1 MKKELI
7 SFSEYKNY
15 CEYNKKVERN
25 RAQSN
30 GSFVPCPPV
39 FYENCTHPL
48 AGKLNEVTSKTCN
61 EDNDFCDYKKIN
73 Q

>member
-61 EDNDFCDYKKIN
+61 EDNDFCPYNEIN
-73 Q
+73 

>member
-15 CEYNKKVERN
+15 CEYNKKVERK

-48 AGKLNEVTSKTCN
+48 AGKSNEITSKTCN
-61 EDNDFCDYKKIN
+61 EHNDFCPYN
-73 Q
+73 EVN

>member
-7 SFSEYKNY
+7 SFSEYKNN
-15 CEYNKKVERN
+15 CEYNKKVDRK

-30 GSFVPCPPV
+30 GSFIKCPPIII
-39 FYENCTHPL
+39 ENCTHPL

-61 EDNDFCDYKKIN
+61 EDNDFCPYN
-73 Q
+73 EVN